1 MSKLLLLFI
10 FLFAL
15 PVGAAEPLTDQER
28 QAINYVFTT
37 LSENSSFGLLF
48 HKSELERVGRSF
60 DNVNPY
66 IFLEYIFTDPKM
78 KAAIPKISPMVWRR
92 FVRDYGKRLDRAKRD
107 GELNKEETIAF
118 ANKMGFTPEEI
129 EYLVEGDRWNQ
140 LFQILIDKFSRR

>member
-1 MSKLLLLFI
+1 
-10 FLFAL
+10 
-15 PVGAAEPLTDQER
+15 
-28 QAINYVFTT
+28 
-37 LSENSSFGLLF
+37 
-48 HKSELERVGRSF
+48 
-60 DNVNPY
+60 
-66 IFLEYIFTDPKM
+66 
-78 KAAIPKISPMVWRR
+78 MVWRR